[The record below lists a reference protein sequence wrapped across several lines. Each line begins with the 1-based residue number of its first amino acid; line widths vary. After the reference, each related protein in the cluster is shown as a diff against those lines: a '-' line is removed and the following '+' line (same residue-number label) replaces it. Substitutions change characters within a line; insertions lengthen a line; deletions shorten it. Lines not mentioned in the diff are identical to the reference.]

1 MRNNNG
7 FTLIEMVITITVISI
22 IFAIAVP
29 RFDINTGYMEKM
41 ANEFA
46 MDVRYVQMENMK
58 NPDANYEIEVNAI
71 SDDYYVK
78 NGMSIEKSV
87 AFKSRYTINYNNGSV
102 IRFSYEGAPIKAG
115 TFTITDTKTGDLKQV
130 TIVPATGRTIILE

>member
-22 IFAIAVP
+22 IFAIAIP
-29 RFDINTGYMEKM
+29 RFDINAGYMEKT

-46 MDVRYVQMENMK
+46 MDVRYIQMENMK
-58 NPDANYEIEVNAI
+58 NPNADYEIEVNMI
-71 SDDYYVK
+71 SNDYCVK
-78 NGMSIEKSV
+78 NGISIEKTVS
-87 AFKSRYTINYNNGSV
+87 FKNRYTIDYNNGSV
-102 IRFSYEGAPIKAG
+102 ISFSYGGAPKKAG
-115 TFTITDTKTGDLKQV
+115 TFTITDTKTGDIKQV